1 MISSLFFRYQNWKG
15 DLDFEMAWQS
25 DFTKKFPTFP
35 KNHAPIY
42 LVKIDSASLA
52 LHHTKELN
60 R

>member
-25 DFTKKFPTFP
+25 DLVIFFQLFPEI
-35 KNHAPIY
+35 HRGSL

-52 LHHTKELN
+52 LHHAKELN
-60 R
+60 C